1 MTWRQA
7 QNISSGYRKK
17 VGYEYERN
25 VSVMRHL
32 YSVIANLFN
41 KNPKTPQEYFPLE
54 MDNQKV
60 IPKKKKNILSLQ
72 EFGKILSLKV
82 KANEEEVRS

>member
-7 QNISSGYRKK
+7 QNVSNGYRKK

-25 VSVMRHL
+25 ISVMRHL

-41 KNPKTPQEYFPLE
+41 KNPKSAQEYFPLD
-54 MDNQKV
+54 MDNQGV
-60 IPKKKKNILSLQ
+60 VKKKNVLSLK

-82 KANEEEVRS
+82 KANEQKA